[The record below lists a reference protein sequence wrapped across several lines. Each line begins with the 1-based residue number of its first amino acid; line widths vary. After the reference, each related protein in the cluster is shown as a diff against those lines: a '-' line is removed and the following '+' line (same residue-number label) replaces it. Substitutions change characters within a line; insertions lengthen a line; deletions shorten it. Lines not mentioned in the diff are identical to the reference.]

1 MKLPVTAYLVLMH
14 HREAGTFSPAF
25 PTLDEAEE
33 FSNAMRAIT
42 NGLAVA
48 EPIPM
53 VDTEN
58 HKVTYLREA
67 WYLITG

>member
-14 HREAGTFSPAF
+14 HQEAGTFSPAF

-53 VDTEN
+53 VATEN

-67 WYLITG
+67 

>member
-14 HREAGTFSPAF
+14 HQEAGTFSPAF

-42 NGLAVA
+42 SGLAVA

-53 VDTEN
+53 VQTTTVPA
-58 HKVTYLREA
+58 KVNGGLFVDH
-67 WYLITG
+67 